1 MKGKSGESYN
11 ISDGNELDNLTIINT
26 ILKLMNKSNDL
37 IEFVEDRPGHD
48 FRYSLDS
55 SKIKSEL
62 NWSVKTDFDKGI
74 EQTINWYLSNE
85 QWWKNISKKA
95 LDKTPWKN

>member
-1 MKGKSGESYN
+1 
-11 ISDGNELDNLTIINT
+11 
-26 ILKLMNKSNDL
+26 MNKSDDL

-62 NWSVKTDFDKGI
+62 DWSVKTDFDNGI
-74 EQTINWYLSNE
+74 EKTINWYLSNP
-85 QWWKNISKKA
+85 QWWKNISDKA
-95 LDKTPWKN
+95 LEKTPWKNQQ